1 MASSDNEGLRVVD
14 KFNGKNFSL
23 WKFKMEMV
31 LASCDL
37 WDIVDESGATP
48 PSDVDV
54 KDKTAFEKW
63 SKTAF
68 GFIAINLVDKEM
80 AHIKHCKGP
89 AEAWKT
95 LCNIHETKSLSNI
108 LILRRKF
115 FTIKM
120 QEADDML
127 DHINKVKSFV
137 DQLTCLELAIKDED
151 VVMTLLDSLP
161 TSYER
166 SSL

>member
-14 KFNGKNFSL
+14 KFNGENFSL

-37 WDIVDESGATP
+37 WDIVDESEGAP
-48 PSDVDV
+48 PSDADV
-54 KDKTAFEKW
+54 KDKKAFEKR
-63 SKTAF
+63 SKIAF
-68 GFIAINLVDKEM
+68 GLIAINLVDKEM

-108 LILRRKF
+108 LFLRPKF
-115 FTIKM
+115 FTIKI
-120 QEADDML
+120 QEAHDML
-127 DHINKVKSFV
+127 DHINKAKSLA
-137 DQLTCLELAIKDED
+137 DQLT
-151 VVMTLLDSLP
+151 
-161 TSYER
+161 Y
-166 SSL
+166 